1 MQAHSSSK
9 FSIELFQV
17 VSRNG
22 LKTFTWSS
30 SKVFLGKAEARKKIC
45 WRAFRAR
52 RIKESQRFFLG
63 IVTGFLSY
71 LHCMS
76 FIHTV
81 VVISSKEFL
90 SEPIFVIVW
99 NAVLCKNTSR
109 SIFHQIPVH
118 HTPPPRADHWIVPRC
133 RDPML
138 SSVRTRR
145 HASPGSAL
153 NLGGGHNGEGG
164 VVLNSIKIP
173 WSCEKNNSSGIVGTG
188 RGHFFFFFT

>member
-1 MQAHSSSK
+1 
-9 FSIELFQV
+9 
-17 VSRNG
+17 
-22 LKTFTWSS
+22 
-30 SKVFLGKAEARKKIC
+30 
-45 WRAFRAR
+45 
-52 RIKESQRFFLG
+52 
-63 IVTGFLSY
+63 
-71 LHCMS
+71 MS

-145 HASPGSAL
+145 HASPGCAL

-173 WSCEKNNSSGIVGTG
+173 WSCEKIDSSGIVGTG
-188 RGHFFFFFT
+188 RWHFCICIFFYVKIHFALEGFLQTFHLKIFFNLNFHCVPKCLLSVSSVWIVLKICCRPLR

>member
-1 MQAHSSSK
+1 MQSTESFSIAWPGWDPSSSHCALLSQVHGNDHPRKDTSQFPIWNREPLVMQAHSSSK

-99 NAVLCKNTSR
+99 NAVLCKKHQQINISPDPCSSHPSPPSR
-109 SIFHQIPVH
+109 SLN
-118 HTPPPRADHWIVPRC
+118 RAEVPWP
-133 RDPML
+133 D
-138 SSVRTRR
+138 
-145 HASPGSAL
+145 AL
-153 NLGGGHNGEGG
+153 Q
-164 VVLNSIKIP
+164 
-173 WSCEKNNSSGIVGTG
+173 C
-188 RGHFFFFFT
+188 